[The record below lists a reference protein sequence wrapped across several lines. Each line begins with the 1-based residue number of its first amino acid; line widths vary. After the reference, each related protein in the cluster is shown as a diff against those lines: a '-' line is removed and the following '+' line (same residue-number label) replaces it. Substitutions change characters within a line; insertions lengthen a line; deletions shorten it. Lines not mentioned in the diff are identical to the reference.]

1 MLHVADEAMG
11 ELELSVQGPDEIVI
25 AREEIGLREASRRFL
40 EVACCMACT
49 LQQLNGARGDSLQQP
64 RLCKPLTRVRMA
76 LACVC
81 VRAHLCV
88 CVSVCECVCVCVCL
102 CVCCSPA
109 KRYCALCMVT
119 RGTSCARMST
129 PQACRIWKSQ
139 EAFSSL
145 RFSRDIVTTA
155 LVKQKEP
162 RCN

>member
-25 AREEIGLREASRRFL
+25 AREEIGVRAASHRFL
-40 EVACCMACT
+40 EVARCMACT

-88 CVSVCECVCVCVCL
+88 CVCVCVCVCL
-102 CVCCSPA
+102 SVCLCVCV
-109 KRYCALCMVT
+109 L
-119 RGTSCARMST
+119 
-129 PQACRIWKSQ
+129 
-139 EAFSSL
+139 
-145 RFSRDIVTTA
+145 
-155 LVKQKEP
+155 
-162 RCN
+162 